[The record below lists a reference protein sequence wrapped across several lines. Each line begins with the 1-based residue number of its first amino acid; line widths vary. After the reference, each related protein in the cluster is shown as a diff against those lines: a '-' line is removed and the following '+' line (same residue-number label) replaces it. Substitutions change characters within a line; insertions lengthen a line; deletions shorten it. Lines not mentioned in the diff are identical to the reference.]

1 MIRLIK
7 QLKKYLKNLKIIKKN
22 DKTYFNYQYLKK
34 NINGILIL
42 NFYKD
47 SLKQKFCLI
56 KLINT

>member
-42 NFYKD
+42 NF
-47 SLKQKFCLI
+47 C
-56 KLINT
+56 